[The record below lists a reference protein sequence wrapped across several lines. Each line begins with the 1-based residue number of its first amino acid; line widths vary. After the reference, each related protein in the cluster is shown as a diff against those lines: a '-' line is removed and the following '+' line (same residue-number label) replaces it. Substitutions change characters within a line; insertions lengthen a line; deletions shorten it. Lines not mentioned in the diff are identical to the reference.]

1 LGATRNILFI
11 LIGFIC
17 SVLATLS
24 AAAELAPE
32 SFESHLRQ
40 RIAQNQANQLFACQ
54 GELIC
59 GIAELP
65 RFYSNRSYQPAWVNT
80 TGPLPRLNDLISGIR
95 HSEHEGLQPEDY
107 HLTTIQTLLQEIQQA
122 SELQQPLDMQTL
134 VDLELLCT
142 DGFLLLAS
150 HLAAGRVNPE
160 TIHTKWIVNNPKAQL
175 AALLQKAIETD
186 RIEASLR
193 MLIPPHAGY
202 QALGDALARY
212 RRLAKSFSGSPI
224 PPGSKL
230 RKGNRDH
237 RVQQIRERLDALGD
251 LESDHMGEPDLF
263 GEELEAAILR
273 FQKRHGMKAD
283 GVVGKRTRAALN
295 VPLEER
301 IRQIELNMERWRWIP
316 HELGERYLLVNIAD
330 YKLTIVENHQKVMD
344 MKVVV
349 GRNYRHTPVFSDVM
363 QYLVINPSWN
373 VPTSIAVKDLLP
385 RIKKDETYL
394 RKMNFKVFASW
405 DENAAE
411 LDAASIDWSEITPD
425 SFGFR
430 LRQEAGSANALGRIK
445 FIFPNRFAVY
455 LHDTPSKNMFKQTRR
470 GFSSGCIRLEK
481 PIDLAAYLLQ
491 GQAGWTKASI
501 SAAID
506 SRDRKV
512 LPLKAKV
519 GIHLLY
525 WTAWVDTSGTL
536 HFRDDIYER
545 DLPLA
550 AALKERPPRRIKK
563 VNWGNMS

>member
-1 LGATRNILFI
+1 MGATRNILFI

-107 HLTTIQTLLQEIQQA
+107 HLTTIQTLLQEIQQ
-122 SELQQPLDMQTL
+122 PLDMQTL

-160 TIHTKWIVNNPKAQL
+160 TIHSKWIVNNPKAQL

-230 RKGNRDH
+230 RKGNRDQ
-237 RVQQIRERLDALGD
+237 RVRQIRERLDALGD
-251 LESDHMGEPDLF
+251 LESDRMSEPDLF

-283 GVVGKRTRAALN
+283 GVVGKRTLAALN

-316 HELGERYLLVNIAD
+316 HDLGERYLLVNIAD

-363 QYLVINPSWN
+363 QYLVINPYWN

-425 SFGFR
+425 NFGFR

-491 GQAGWTKASI
+491 GQAGWTNASI

-525 WTAWVDTSGTL
+525 WTAWVDKSGTL

-550 AALKERPPRRIKK
+550 AALKERPPRRIRKA
-563 VNWGNMS
+563 NLGNMS